1 MSFFFFLIL
10 KKVSVS
16 TPWFICIVF
25 QEMLTIKTIVD
36 QIGNIFL
43 FAQRRYIVHIFQVI
57 RSCKRYITENGRTT
71 IWNQERDVIEVK
83 LTECVKLNDHY
94 R

>member
-1 MSFFFFLIL
+1 
-10 KKVSVS
+10 
-16 TPWFICIVF
+16 
-25 QEMLTIKTIVD
+25 
-36 QIGNIFL
+36 
-43 FAQRRYIVHIFQVI
+43 VI

>member
-1 MSFFFFLIL
+1 MHGC
-10 KKVSVS
+10 K
-16 TPWFICIVF
+16 
-25 QEMLTIKTIVD
+25 
-36 QIGNIFL
+36 
-43 FAQRRYIVHIFQVI
+43 VI

-94 R
+94 RLEAEGGLRIRIRILLAPI

>member
-1 MSFFFFLIL
+1 LGINFFCA
-10 KKVSVS
+10 
-16 TPWFICIVF
+16 T
-25 QEMLTIKTIVD
+25 TIMPV
-36 QIGNIFL
+36 
-43 FAQRRYIVHIFQVI
+43 FQVI